1 MVRNSKYILRCFELF
16 SGLSINFGKSCL
28 VGFGVDEEFLS
39 LMAAACKCKIG
50 FFPFNY
56 LGIPLGADPKN
67 ISSWNGIVD
76 RVERKLSGW
85 NSRSLSWAG
94 RVVLINSVL
103 SSLPIYFMSLF
114 QALVIVINKIDKIRR
129 NFLWGSARGR
139 QKLVKVKWKQICMP
153 KVKGVQVWWI

>member
-28 VGFGVDEEFLS
+28 IGFGVDEEFLS

-67 ISSWNGIVD
+67 ISYWNGIVD

-114 QALVIVINKIDKIRR
+114 QAPVIVINKIDKIRR
-129 NFLWGSARGR
+129 NFLWGSTRGR
-139 QKLVKVKWKQICMP
+139 QKLVKVKWK
-153 KVKGVQVWWI
+153 